1 MNLSLPGRAV
11 GALLGDIRADLQGTG
26 VGMILFSFYP
36 KRISWT
42 FAKHTNLAGECIG
55 ELVRFFS
62 LRMSCGF
69 PPLPS
74 HSTFMSSTFRFW
86 WDDEQSSL
94 KLNAE
99 K

>member
-26 VGMILFSFYP
+26 VGDDSLLILSQENFLDLCE
-36 KRISWT
+36 R
-42 FAKHTNLAGECIG
+42 TNLAGECIG

>member
-1 MNLSLPGRAV
+1 M
-11 GALLGDIRADLQGTG
+11 
-26 VGMILFSFYP
+26 
-36 KRISWT
+36 RISWNLCER
-42 FAKHTNLAGECIG
+42 TNLAGECIG

-99 K
+99 KRAKPVRPPRLKADEDPSRAAFTVGF